1 MPGKMDGIGLARTI
15 RKKWSRLPILL
26 VTGYSE
32 SATNSEF
39 PILRK
44 PYNLH
49 ELSRELE
56 KLVA

>member
-15 RKKWSRLPILL
+15 RKKWPRLPILL

-44 PYNLH
+44 PYDIH
-49 ELSRELE
+49 EVSRELE
-56 KLVA
+56 KLIA